1 MKRKKYLACCVAASM
16 MLGVASPAMVGA
28 AAQEDNVSV
37 NENADVEVADDIE
50 TSDVEDSEEIPF
62 LEDEDT
68 VEASADEDTDEN
80 LSEYNNTDVDLFSSG
95 EDFTADVSSSD
106 TDEGWTP
113 LTTLIN
119 ENRILY
125 RYDENEKTLYF
136 KCTEPIAI
144 PDYNYGNRTDW
155 FVDLGADKIAQIE
168 KIVIGDGITG
178 IGESCFE
185 TYSNSTAYSSL
196 KEVVLPNTVTNISV
210 AAFSD
215 DASLSTINLSNV
227 QSVGLAAFSGTGI
240 EKVTFDSEK
249 VEIGQNAFVDCTLL
263 QSVKAKEIS
272 SLGESAFQNCSS
284 LGSFEYEGTIVN
296 IPRKVFYATG
306 LTTFRFGGVETIG
319 SMAFRKAALKF
330 GCYDGTREGWYN
342 LVGDNKDYAN
352 VSIHCKG
359 DAVEAKDA
367 TCTEDGWKE
376 VGICEVCGE
385 HYSYPTD
392 ENVIPATGHTWSE
405 DYVVDKEATCTEAG
419 EKSKHC
425 TNCDAK
431 EDVQEIPA
439 LGHDFVSKVTKKATC
454 TTDGTLTYTC
464 SRCNET
470 KTETIKATGHKWSDW
485 KKTAA
490 ATVFKPEVQARKCSA
505 CNKSET
511 RNIGKKLAPKATLN
525 ASTVT
530 LKVKQSTSGLKVT
543 GLAKGDSVK
552 SWKSSNSKIFTV
564 RGKSN
569 GTCKITGKKRGTA
582 KLQITLASGLK
593 KTVKVKVQ
601 TAAVKTSKIT
611 VSKNVTVRKG
621 KRVTLKPV
629 VTPFTSR
636 QKVTYT
642 SSNKKIATVSSKG
655 VVTGKKKGTVKITVK
670 SGSKSVK
677 VTVKVK

>member
-319 SMAFRKAALKF
+319 
-330 GCYDGTREGWYN
+330 Y
-342 LVGDNKDYAN
+342 
-352 VSIHCKG
+352 
-359 DAVEAKDA
+359 
-367 TCTEDGWKE
+367 
-376 VGICEVCGE
+376 GI
-385 HYSYPTD
+385 
-392 ENVIPATGHTWSE
+392 
-405 DYVVDKEATCTEAG
+405 
-419 EKSKHC
+419 
-425 TNCDAK
+425 
-431 EDVQEIPA
+431 
-439 LGHDFVSKVTKKATC
+439 
-454 TTDGTLTYTC
+454 
-464 SRCNET
+464 
-470 KTETIKATGHKWSDW
+470 
-485 KKTAA
+485 
-490 ATVFKPEVQARKCSA
+490 
-505 CNKSET
+505 
-511 RNIGKKLAPKATLN
+511 
-525 ASTVT
+525 
-530 LKVKQSTSGLKVT
+530 
-543 GLAKGDSVK
+543 
-552 SWKSSNSKIFTV
+552 
-564 RGKSN
+564 
-569 GTCKITGKKRGTA
+569 
-582 KLQITLASGLK
+582 
-593 KTVKVKVQ
+593 
-601 TAAVKTSKIT
+601 
-611 VSKNVTVRKG
+611 
-621 KRVTLKPV
+621 
-629 VTPFTSR
+629 
-636 QKVTYT
+636 
-642 SSNKKIATVSSKG
+642 
-655 VVTGKKKGTVKITVK
+655 
-670 SGSKSVK
+670 
-677 VTVKVK
+677 